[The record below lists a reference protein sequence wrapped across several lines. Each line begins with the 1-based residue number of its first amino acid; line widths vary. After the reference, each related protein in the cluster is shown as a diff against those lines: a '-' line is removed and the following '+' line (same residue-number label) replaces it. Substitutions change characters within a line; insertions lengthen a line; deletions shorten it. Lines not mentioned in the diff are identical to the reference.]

1 MRVLLQRYFNI
12 LYIIYFLSF
21 RFIEPMSCIV
31 YSEGPGFFEV
41 TKERDVILS

>member
-12 LYIIYFLSF
+12 LYIFLSS